1 MRKARLLF
9 NVLSIIS
16 FQCFGQIDSSF
27 ILPLHDKLI
36 VKPFLGSPQFSLELD
51 PSFANDSVNSAYTAN
66 TIGLIGVDLSY
77 RSASLSLSKRV
88 GQFNDEKVYGSTK
101 YSQLS
106 GKFGLHN
113 FSFEGYFKK
122 YKGFA
127 DLNTTSYYKTPSD
140 SFPFLIRNDLE
151 IKYYKIKGIY
161 QFSLKKFSYPAA
173 FSFTERQKRSS
184 VGLFMMANLNRFL
197 INADS
202 SFIPLPVQHEY
213 AQQKSISDLKVT
225 AMGIAPG
232 ASFNL
237 VWRKLFFAGIVFLG
251 AEVQHQKYFLTA
263 DNQWKTNWRIAPL
276 ADSRFSLGVNGNRAF
291 IAITIKNDFNYISL
305 TRFNAKTAH
314 TATTLDFGYRFNAPK
329 VLVKTYDKVFTFL
342 HRIIRLR

>member
-1 MRKARLLF
+1 MLL
-9 NVLSIIS
+9 IIS
-16 FQCFGQIDSSF
+16 ARCIAQIDSSY
-27 ILPLHDKLI
+27 ILPLHDKFI
-36 VKPFLGSPQFSLELD
+36 VKPFLGAPQFNMELN
-51 PSFANDSVNSAYTAN
+51 PAFAPDSVNSDYTAN
-66 TIGLIGVDLSY
+66 TIGLIGIDLSY

-88 GQFNDEKVYGSTK
+88 GQFNDEKVYGKTK

-127 DLNTTSYYKTPSD
+127 DLNTPSYHKTPSD
-140 SFPFLIRNDLE
+140 SFPYLIRNDLE
-151 IKYYKIKGIY
+151 IKYYKVKGIY
-161 QFSLKKFSYPAA
+161 QFSMRKFSYPAA
-173 FSFTERQKRSS
+173 FSFTERQRRSAA
-184 VGLFMMANLNRFL
+184 GLFMMVNVNRFL

-202 SFIPLPVQHEY
+202 SFIPFPVQQDYKE
-213 AQQKSISDLKVT
+213 QKSISELKVT
-225 AMGIAPG
+225 TMGIAPG

-237 VWRKLFFAGIVFLG
+237 VWRKLFFAGILFLG
-251 AEVQHQKYFLTA
+251 AEVQHQKYFLTE

-291 IAITIKNDFNYISL
+291 IAITVKNDFNYISL
-305 TRFNAKTAH
+305 TRFNAKTTH

-329 VLVKTYDKVFTFL
+329 VLVKTYDKIFSFL
-342 HRIIRLR
+342 HKVIRIS